1 MDMKGKNVV
10 ITGGNSGI
18 GLEAAVAIASA
29 GASVWIV
36 SRDERRGRDAVA
48 TIRNRGGNPAVEL
61 LVADLSSQA
70 AIHAL
75 ADRIASDVERIDVLV
90 NNAGLTVGERILTVD
105 GLETTFAVNHL
116 GYFLLTGRLVELL
129 KGNAPCRIVNV
140 ASQAHLR
147 GTMNWDDLQ
156 GERGYSGW
164 SAYCQSKL
172 ANVLFTVELARRL
185 EGSGVTANCLH
196 PGVVATNFA
205 NKGPAFIR
213 WVFKLLRPVLTTPAD
228 GAKTT
233 VYLATSD
240 DVSNVSG
247 KYFDKCREAATSA
260 EARSAENAR
269 RLWEMSERLTG
280 FTWPV

>member
-48 TIRNRGGNPAVEL
+48 TIRSRGGNPAVEL

-75 ADRIASDVERIDVLV
+75 ADRIATDVERIDVLV

-116 GYFLLTGRLVELL
+116 AYFLLTGRLVELL
-129 KGNAPCRIVNV
+129 KKNAPCRIVSV

-156 GERGYSGW
+156 GERSYSGW

-228 GAKTT
+228 GAKTS

-240 DVSNVSG
+240 NVSHVSG
-247 KYFDKCREAATSA
+247 KYFDKCKEAATST

-269 RLWEMSERLTG
+269 RLWDVSERLTG
-280 FTWPV
+280 FTWPG

>member
-1 MDMKGKNVV
+1 MEMKGKNVV

-18 GLEAAVAIASA
+18 GLEAAVAIASV

-36 SRDERRGRDAVA
+36 SRDERRGRDAVE
-48 TIRNRGGNPAVEL
+48 TIRKRGGNPAVEL

-116 GYFLLTGRLVELL
+116 AYFLLTGRLVELL
-129 KGNAPCRIVNV
+129 KSNAPCRIVNV

-156 GERGYSGW
+156 GEHGYSGW

-205 NKGPAFIR
+205 NTGPAFSR

-233 VYLATSD
+233 IYLATSG

-269 RLWEMSERLTG
+269 RLWEISERLTG
-280 FTWPV
+280 FTWPG